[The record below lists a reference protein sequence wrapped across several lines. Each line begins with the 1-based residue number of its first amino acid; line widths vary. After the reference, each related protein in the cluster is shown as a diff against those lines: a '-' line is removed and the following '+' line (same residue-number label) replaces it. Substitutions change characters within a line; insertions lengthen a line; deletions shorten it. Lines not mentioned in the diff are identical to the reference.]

1 MKQSIN
7 DNATTRLQ
15 KQLKSVRG
23 GDYHR
28 LKRRLANINKSEQ
41 GQLTELEQ
49 AIQKSIEQR
58 QWRLDNVPQT
68 TLDSSLPIYQCY
80 EEIKQTIVD
89 NQVVIICGETG
100 SGKTTQLPLY
110 CLDAG
115 RGIDGQIGHTQP
127 RRLATRTV
135 AKRIA
140 DELQTDLGSSVGF
153 KIRHQDQT
161 ADNTFIKIMTDGI
174 LLSEMQHDRF
184 LNAYDTI
191 IIDEAHERS
200 LNIDFLLGYLKRL
213 LPDRPQLK
221 LIVTSATIDVERF
234 SRHFNDAP
242 IIEVPGKTY
251 PVDIIYQAPVE
262 DEDHDAESEQLI
274 LDAIHQ
280 LSGYDMGDILVF
292 LEGEG
297 EIHET
302 DRFLRKQNLP
312 DTDVLPLYAR
322 LSASRQGKI
331 FSPHKRRHIVLATN
345 VAETSITIPGIRYV
359 IDTGFARISRYT
371 PRAKIQRLPVEKI
384 SQAAANQRKGRCGRT
399 SEGIC
404 IRLYSEEDFENRPA
418 YTEPEITRTNLAS
431 VILQMKSLGLGDI
444 REFPFIEPPDERL
457 VTDGLRLLHEIHALD
472 KHGKLSKTGRMLAR
486 LPVEPRYARMLVA
499 AREYHCLGEMLIIAS
514 ALSIQDPRE
523 RPVDNSA
530 NADKKHAVFK
540 HDKSDFY
547 WYINLWQFL
556 QEQRKKLSQNRFR
569 KLCQTN
575 FLSYMRIREWQ
586 DIHRQLRH
594 VCTEL
599 GLTLNNQAASYQNVH
614 CAILTGLPSHVA
626 CLTDKHEYTGT
637 RNIHS
642 YIFPASSQFEKK
654 PKWLVAAELVET
666 SRLFARQV
674 ADIEPEWI
682 IATAKHLLKFSYS
695 NIHWDADTA
704 RIMAHET
711 TTIYGLTLRAQR
723 RINYGRI
730 NPTESRAL
738 FIRHALV
745 NGEYECNIPFHRY
758 NQKLIEGIRRIE
770 TKVRRPDV
778 LNEEAVFDFYMKNLP
793 ADIYD
798 GHTLEV
804 WVNNLEQKTEAKLY
818 LQQSDLLFDNIDDD
832 LDAAYPDTCPANGL
846 NLPLEYRFTPGSND
860 DGLNVNI
867 PLETLSQFK
876 QSEFDYLVPGLLKE
890 KVVQLLKSLPKQTR
904 KQLVPIPDAAEEC
917 SKHLHNHSIPLYRNL
932 SSYLFRT
939 RGIKIED
946 KEWSSCVL
954 PDHLKVNFRVFDSG
968 KKLVAQGRDLEQ
980 LREQLSG
987 KANTAFNAIV
997 DDKFVRTE
1005 IKAWTHGDIPVSEVI
1020 ETSGTKLT
1028 VYPALVESNG
1038 KVFRDVYDSRE
1049 SAEYYFRYGLR
1060 ALIKITLHKE
1070 LKYLRKN
1077 IRNLDTLA
1085 LAYSTI
1091 GNKQDLVNSVVN
1103 NVIDESFLF
1112 ESRVIRKADKF
1123 QATLAQ
1129 GKQRLLLNA
1138 EQLSRL
1144 LETIL
1149 KKYNQLMT
1157 RLQDNEIAVHQ
1168 HAVTDIEEQLEYLFY
1183 DGFIDDISFSRLQE
1197 YPRYLDSIAKRL
1209 DKLCFA
1215 VEKDR
1220 KNTSLIAEHWQRI
1233 KQLVDNAY
1241 ETGDYPHILDEYRWL
1256 MEEWRIS
1263 LYSQEIKTRLPVSL
1277 KRMDKKWVTLQQLG
1291 Q

>member
-1 MKQSIN
+1 MKQLTN
-7 DNATTRLQ
+7 DTIIVRLQ
-15 KQLKSVRG
+15 KQLQSVLG
-23 GDYHR
+23 VDYHR
-28 LKRRLANINKSEQ
+28 LKRRLARINEAEQ
-41 GQLTELEQ
+41 EKLAALEQ
-49 AIQKSIEQR
+49 AIQQSIKQR

-68 TLDSSLPIYQCY
+68 QPDTSLPIYQCY
-80 EEIKQTIVD
+80 EDIKQTIAD

-110 CLDAG
+110 CLDTG

-140 DELQTDLGSSVGF
+140 DELQTDLGTSVGF

-161 ADNTFIKIMTDGI
+161 ADNTYIKIMTDGI

-200 LNIDFLLGYLKRL
+200 LNIDFLLGYLKKL
-213 LPDRPQLK
+213 LPDRPTLK

-234 SRHFNDAP
+234 SRHFNNAP

-251 PVDIIYQAPVE
+251 PVETIYQAPIETDDHVE
-262 DEDHDAESEQLI
+262 EPEQLI
-274 LDAIHQ
+274 LDAVHE

-302 DRFLRKQNLP
+302 DRFLRKQKLP

-322 LSASRQGKI
+322 LSSSRQGKI

-359 IDTGFARISRYT
+359 IDTGLARISRYS

-444 REFPFIEPPDERL
+444 RDFPFLEPPEERL
-457 VTDGLRLLHEIHALD
+457 VSDGLRLLHEIHALD
-472 KHGKLSKTGRMLAR
+472 KHGKLSKTGRMIAR

-499 AREYHCLGEMLIIAS
+499 AREYHCLSEMLIIVS

-523 RPVDNSA
+523 RPIDNSA

-547 WYINLWQFL
+547 WYLNLWQFL
-556 QEQRKKLSQNRFR
+556 QDQRKNLSQSRFR

-594 VCTEL
+594 VCTDL
-599 GLTLNNQAASYQNVH
+599 GFTLNNQAASYQNIH

-626 CLTDKHEYTGT
+626 CLTDKHEYTGA
-637 RNIHS
+637 RNIRS
-642 YIFPASSQFEKK
+642 YIFPASSQFDKK

-674 ADIEPEWI
+674 ANIEPEWV
-682 IATAKHLLKFSYS
+682 IATARHLLKFNYS
-695 NIHWDADTA
+695 NIHWDADSK
-704 RIMAHET
+704 RVMAHET
-711 TTIYGLTLRAQR
+711 TTLYGLTLRAQR

-745 NGEYECNIPFHRY
+745 NGEYDSNIRFHKH
-758 NQKLIEGIRRIE
+758 NQQLIDEIRSIE
-770 TKVRRPDV
+770 VKVRRPDV
-778 LNEEAVFDFYMKNLP
+778 LNEEAVYDFYMNNLP
-793 ADIYD
+793 VDVYD
-798 GHTLEV
+798 GHSLEV
-804 WVNNLEQKTEAKLY
+804 WIKKIDQQTEEKLFLQK
-818 LQQSDLLFDNIDDD
+818 SDLLLGNIDNNIDIT
-832 LDAAYPDTCPANGL
+832 YPDTCPANGL
-846 NLPLEYRFTPGSND
+846 NLPLEYKFTPGSND

-867 PLETLSQFK
+867 QLETLSQFN
-876 QSEFDYLVPGLLKE
+876 QTEFDYLVPGLLKE
-890 KVVQLLKSLPKQTR
+890 KVVQLLKSLPKQIR
-904 KQLVPIPDAAEEC
+904 KQLVPIPDTAEEC
-917 SKHLHNHSIPLYRNL
+917 SKHLRNHNVPLYRNL
-932 SSYLFRT
+932 SSYLFRS

-946 KEWSSCVL
+946 DEWSSCII
-954 PDHLKVNFRVFDSG
+954 PDYLKVNFRVFDTD
-968 KKLVAQGRDLEQ
+968 KKLLAQGRDLEQ
-980 LREQLSG
+980 LREQLSI

-997 DDKFVRTE
+997 DAEFTRVE
-1005 IKAWTHGDIPVSEVI
+1005 IKDWTQGDIPISEVI
-1020 ETSGTKLT
+1020 ETDGTKLT
-1028 VYPALVESNG
+1028 VYPALVDDNG
-1038 KVFRDVYDSRE
+1038 KVFREVYDSRE

-1060 ALIKITLHKE
+1060 ALFKSVLHKE
-1070 LKYLRKN
+1070 LNYLRKN
-1077 IRNLDTLA
+1077 IHNLDTLA

-1091 GNKQDLVNSVVN
+1091 GNKQSLVDSIVN

-1112 ESRVIRKADKF
+1112 ESRVIRQAEKFKA
-1123 QATLAQ
+1123 ALAH

-1157 RLQDNEIAVHQ
+1157 SMQDDEIAVHQ
-1168 HAVTDIEEQLEYLFY
+1168 HAVSDIEDQLEYLFY
-1183 DGFIDDISFSRLQE
+1183 DGFIDDTTLGRLQE

-1215 VEKDR
+1215 VEKDK
-1220 KNTSLIAEHWQRI
+1220 KNTALIAQHWHRI

-1241 ETGDYPHILDEYRWL
+1241 ETGDYPDILDEYRWL

-1277 KRMDKKWVTLQQLG
+1277 KRMDKKWGTLQQLG
-1291 Q
+1291 K